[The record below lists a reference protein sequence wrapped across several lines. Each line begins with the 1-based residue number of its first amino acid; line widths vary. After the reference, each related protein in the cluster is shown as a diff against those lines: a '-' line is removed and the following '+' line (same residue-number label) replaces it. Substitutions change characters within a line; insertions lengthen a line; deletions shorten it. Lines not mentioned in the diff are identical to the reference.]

1 MVHKSYIPSMTSL
14 IDLGRYVERTHHG
27 EDTEPR
33 SKRVKI
39 AKPDL
44 SSFQPGSII
53 KIRLQDFVTYTLTE
67 FNLSPSLNMIIGPN
81 GSGKSTFVCAVCL
94 GLAGKPEYIGRSKK
108 VEDFI
113 KNGQDVSKIEITL
126 KNSPNVTDIEYIDAR
141 DETIKI
147 TRIITR
153 SKRRSDYLINDYQV
167 SESVVKTLV
176 AQLNIQL
183 DNLCQFLSQERV
195 EEFARLKSVKL
206 LVETI
211 RSIDASLLD
220 VLDELREL
228 QGNEQSLQKDL
239 DVKKAKIVHLRQE
252 SDKLRKSVE
261 CLRDFQNKKGEIEL
275 HSQLLP
281 YVKVKDHKEKLNI
294 YKEEYERAKA
304 NLRAILK
311 DKKPFANTKKTLEN
325 QVEELTEKCS
335 LKTDEFLKAKE
346 KINEIFEKLNTIRD
360 EVIKKKNQ
368 NEYYRGRTKKL
379 QATIISTKEDFLRSQ
394 EILAQ
399 THLPE
404 KSVFEDIDIKR
415 KEIINKE
422 GEIRDLISEID
433 AKANAINHEMRSIQR
448 QAESKTKSLTTTDKI
463 GILNQDQ
470 DLKEVRDA
478 VLMVREH
485 PEMKDKILEPP
496 IMTVSAINAQFAAYL
511 AQCVDYNTSKALTVV
526 DSDSYKLFANPILDK
541 FKVNLRELSSA
552 DTNPP
557 VPAETVKDL
566 GFEGYLSDFITGDK
580 RVMKMLCQTSKIHT
594 IPVSR
599 RELTPAQIKKLITP
613 RPNGKILFKR
623 IIHGNRL
630 VDIKQSAYGSK
641 QVFPTDVSIKQ
652 TNFYQGSIMSN
663 EQKIRIENEIIDL
676 KNEYN
681 DRKSALDALSNQ
693 KSGYRHELSQLAS
706 KNDDINREAHQLN
719 DIRKKYTMRKSTIE
733 TLREKL
739 DQLKREA
746 RKDVSQKIKDID
758 DQIQQLLLKQRHLL
772 SKMASSMKSLKNC
785 QKELISTQILQF
797 EAQNMDVSMNDVIG
811 FFNER
816 EADLKSQYEDKKKF
830 VKEMRDTP
838 EFQSWMREIRSYD
851 QDTKEKLNKVAEKYE
866 EEGNFNLSFVQDVL
880 DKLES
885 EIAMV
890 NHDESAVTILDQV
903 TAELRELEH
912 TVPQQSKDLETIK
925 AKLKEDHAVLE
936 PKLDD
941 IVSKISARFARLFN
955 NVGSAGAVRLEKP
968 KDYAEW
974 KIEIMVKFRDNAPL
988 KKLDSHTQSGGERA
1002 VSTVLYM
1009 IALQEFTS
1017 APFRVVDE
1025 INQGMDSRNERI
1037 VHKAMVE
1044 NACAENTSQY
1054 FLITPKL
1061 LTGLHYHE
1069 KMRIHCVMAG
1079 SWIPNPSEDPKMIHF
1094 GETSNYSFD

>member
-1 MVHKSYIPSMTSL
+1 MTSL
-14 IDLGRYVERTHHG
+14 IDLGRYVESSRFG
-27 EDTEPR
+27 EDRGPR

-39 AKPDL
+39 AGADL
-44 SSFQPGSII
+44 SSFQPGCIT

-113 KNGQDVSKIEITL
+113 KNGQDVSRIEITL
-126 KNSPNVTDIEYIDAR
+126 KNSPKVHDIENINAH

-153 SKRRSDYLINDYQV
+153 SKRRSDYLINDGQV
-167 SESVVKTLV
+167 SENTVKTLV
-176 AQLNIQL
+176 TQLNIQL

-206 LVETI
+206 LMETI

-220 VLDELREL
+220 VLEELREL
-228 QGNEQSLQKDL
+228 QVSEQSLQKDL
-239 DVKKAKIVHLRQE
+239 DFKKSKIAHLRQE

-261 CLRDFQNKKGEIEL
+261 SLRDFQKKKSEIES

-281 YVKVKDHKEKLNI
+281 YVKVKDHKEKLNT

-304 NLRAILK
+304 NLKALLK
-311 DKKPFANTKKTLEN
+311 DKKPFANTKKTLEGR
-325 QVEELTEKCS
+325 VEELTDKCS
-335 LKTDEFLKAKE
+335 FKNAEFVKAKE
-346 KINEIFEKLNTIRD
+346 KINEIFEELNTIRD

-379 QATIISTKEDFLRSQ
+379 QATIISTNQDLGRNREMLK
-394 EILAQ
+394 Q
-399 THLPE
+399 TQLPE
-404 KSVFEDIDIKR
+404 RSVFEDIDTKR

-422 GEIRDLISEID
+422 GELRDLISEID
-433 AKANAINHEMRSIQR
+433 AKANAVNHEMRTIHV
-448 QAESKTKSLTTTDKI
+448 QAESKTKSLNTTDKI

-478 VLMVREH
+478 VLLIRDH
-485 PEMKDKILEPP
+485 SEMKDKILEPP
-496 IMTVSAINAQFAAYL
+496 IITVSAINSQFAAYL

-526 DSDSYKLFANPILDK
+526 DSDAYKLFSNSILDK
-541 FKVNLRELSSA
+541 FKVNLRELSNI
-552 DTNPP
+552 DIRPP
-557 VPAETVKDL
+557 VPIETVKDL
-566 GFEGYLSDFITGDK
+566 GFEGYLSDFITGDN
-580 RVMKMLCQTSKIHT
+580 RVMKMLCQINKIHT

-599 RELTPAQIKKLITP
+599 RELTPAQIKRLITP
-613 RPNGKILFKR
+613 ASNGKILFKR

-630 VDIKQSAYGSK
+630 VDIKQSAYGNK

-663 EQKIRIENEIIDL
+663 EQKNRIENEISSL
-676 KNEYN
+676 KNEHN
-681 DRKSALDALSNQ
+681 NRKSKLDALSNQ
-693 KSGYRHELSQLAS
+693 KSIYRHELSELAS
-706 KNDDINREAHQLN
+706 KNDDINRKAHELN
-719 DIRKKYTMRKSTIE
+719 EIRKKYTMRKSTIE
-733 TLREKL
+733 TLEEKL

-758 DQIQQLLLKQRHLL
+758 DQIQQLLLKQTQLL
-772 SKMASSMKSLKNC
+772 SKMVSSMEDLKKC
-785 QKELISTQILQF
+785 QKELVSSQILQF
-797 EAQNMDVSMNDVIG
+797 EAQNMDISMNDVIG

-816 EADLKSQYEDKKKF
+816 EADLKHQYEHKKRF

-838 EFQSWMREIRSYD
+838 EFQSWMQEIRRYD
-851 QDTKEKLNKVAEKYE
+851 EDTKEKLNKVAEKYE
-866 EEGNFNLSFVQDVL
+866 KEGNFNLSFIQDVL
-880 DKLES
+880 NKLES
-885 EIAMV
+885 EVAMV
-890 NHDESAVTILDQV
+890 NHDESAITILDQV
-903 TAELRELEH
+903 TTELRELEQA
-912 TVPQQSKDLETIK
+912 VPQQTKDLGTIN
-925 AKLKEDHAVLE
+925 AKLKEDHAILE

-941 IVSKISARFARLFN
+941 IVSKISAKFARLFN
-955 NVGSAGAVRLEKP
+955 NVGSAGAVHLEKP
-968 KDYAEW
+968 KDYSEW

-1061 LTGLHYHE
+1061 LTGLYYHE
-1069 KMRIHCVMAG
+1069 KMRVHCVMAG
-1079 SWIPNPSEDPKMIHF
+1079 SWIPNPSENPRMIHF
-1094 GETSNYSFD
+1094 GETSNYSFE

>member
-1 MVHKSYIPSMTSL
+1 MTSL
-14 IDLGRYVERTHHG
+14 IDLGRYVERTRHG
-27 EDTEPR
+27 GDTEPR
-33 SKRVKI
+33 SKRVRI
-39 AKPDL
+39 AGTDL
-44 SSFQPGSII
+44 SSFQPGSVISV
-53 KIRLQDFVTYTLTE
+53 RLQDFVTYTLTE

-94 GLAGKPEYIGRSKK
+94 GLAGKPEYIGRSKR

-113 KNGQDVSKIEITL
+113 KNGQDVSRIEITL
-126 KNSPNVTDIEYIDAR
+126 KNSPKVNDIENVNAH

-153 SKRRSDYLINDYQV
+153 SKRRSDYLINDCEV
-167 SESVVKTLV
+167 SESVVKALV

-211 RSIDASLLD
+211 RSIDSSLLD

-228 QGNEQSLQKDL
+228 QGNEQCLQKDL
-239 DVKKAKIVHLRQE
+239 DVKKSKILHLRQE

-261 CLRDFQNKKGEIEL
+261 SLRDFQKKKGEIEL
-275 HSQLLP
+275 HSRLLP
-281 YVKVKDHKEKLNI
+281 YVKVKDHKEKLNV

-311 DKKPFANTKKTLEN
+311 DKKPFAHTKKTLEN
-325 QVEELTEKCS
+325 RVEELTEKCS
-335 LKTDEFLKAKE
+335 MKNHDFLKAKE
-346 KINEIFEKLNTIRD
+346 KVNEIFEKLNTIRD
-360 EVIKKKNQ
+360 DVIKKKSQ

-379 QATIISTKEDFLRSQ
+379 QANIISTKEDLLRNQ
-394 EILAQ
+394 EILGQ
-399 THLPE
+399 TYLPE
-404 KSVFEDIDIKR
+404 NSVFEDIDITR
-415 KEIINKE
+415 KDIISKE
-422 GEIRDLISEID
+422 GGIRDLISEID
-433 AKANAINHEMRSIQR
+433 AKANAINHEMRGIQR
-448 QAESKTKSLTTTDKI
+448 QAEGKTKSLTTTDKI

-478 VLMVREH
+478 VWMIRNDA
-485 PEMKDKILEPP
+485 EMKGKILEPP
-496 IMTVSAINAQFAAYL
+496 IMTVSAINPQFAAYL

-526 DSDSYKLFANPILDK
+526 DSDSYRLFANSILEK
-541 FKVNLRELSSA
+541 FKVNLRELS
-552 DTNPP
+552 DIDIKPP
-557 VPAETVKDL
+557 VPIEAVKDL

-580 RVMKMLCQTSKIHT
+580 KVMKMLCQVNKIHT

-613 RPNGKILFKR
+613 TSNGKVLFKR

-630 VDIKQSAYGSK
+630 VDIKQSAYGTR
-641 QVFPTDVSIKQ
+641 QVFPTDVNIKQ

-663 EQKIRIENEIIDL
+663 EQKIRIENEISDL
-676 KNEYN
+676 KNEYSN
-681 DRKSALDALSNQ
+681 RKSTLDVLSTQ
-693 KSGYRHELSQLAS
+693 KSAYRQELSELAS
-706 KNDDINREAHQLN
+706 RNDDINKKAHQLN
-719 DIRKKYTMRKSTIE
+719 EARKKYTMRKSTIE
-733 TLREKL
+733 TLEEKL

-758 DQIQQLLLKQRHLL
+758 DQIQRLLLNQTHLL
-772 SKMASSMKSLKNC
+772 SKMVSSMNSLKNC
-785 QKELISTQILQF
+785 QKELMSSQILHF
-797 EAQNMDVSMNDVIG
+797 EAHNMDVSMNDVIG

-816 EADLKSQYEDKKKF
+816 EADLKRQYEDKKRF

-838 EFQSWMREIRSYD
+838 EFQSWMQEIRCYD
-851 QDTKEKLNKVAEKYE
+851 EDTKEKLNEVAEKYE
-866 EEGNFNLSFVQDVL
+866 KDGNFNLSFVQDVL

-903 TAELRELEH
+903 TTELRELEQ
-912 TVPQQSKDLETIK
+912 TVPRQTKELEIIR
-925 AKLKEDHAVLE
+925 AKLKENHAVLE

-941 IVSKISARFARLFN
+941 IVAKISTRFARLFN

-968 KDYAEW
+968 KDYSEW

-1079 SWIPNPSEDPKMIHF
+1079 SWIPNPSEDPRMIHF

>member
-1 MVHKSYIPSMTSL
+1 MSSL
-14 IDLGRYVERTHHG
+14 IDLGRYVGRTRHE
-27 EDTEPR
+27 EDASSS
-33 SKRVKI
+33 SKRVKV
-39 AKPDL
+39 ATADL

-113 KNGQDVSKIEITL
+113 KNGQDISRIEITL
-126 KNSPNVTDIEYIDAR
+126 KNSPKIHDIDFISTH
-141 DETIKI
+141 DETIKV

-153 SKRRSDYLINDYQV
+153 SKRRSDYLINDEQV
-167 SESVVKTLV
+167 SENAVKTLV
-176 AQLNIQL
+176 SQLNIQL

-220 VLDELREL
+220 VLEELMEL
-228 QGNEQSLQKDL
+228 QANEQSLQKDL
-239 DVKKAKIVHLRQE
+239 DVKKMKVVHLRQE

-261 CLRDFQNKKGEIEL
+261 SLRDFQKKKGEIEL

-281 YVKVKDHKEKLNI
+281 YVKVKDHKEKLNT
-294 YKEEYERAKA
+294 YKEEYERAKS
-304 NLRAILK
+304 NLRALLK

-325 QVEELTEKCS
+325 RVHELTEKCS
-335 LKTDEFLKAKE
+335 LKNDEFVKAKE
-346 KINEIFEKLNTIRD
+346 KVNDIFEKLNTIRD
-360 EVIKKKNQ
+360 DVIKKKTQ

-379 QATIISTKEDFLRSQ
+379 QATIIDTKEDLARNR
-394 EILAQ
+394 EILEQ
-399 THLPE
+399 TQLPE
-404 KSVFEDIDIKR
+404 KSVFEDIDNKR

-422 GEIRDLISEID
+422 GDLRGLISEID
-433 AKANAINHEMRSIQR
+433 AKANAVNHEMRSIQR
-448 QAESKTKSLTTTDKI
+448 QAENKTKSLNTTDKI

-478 VLMVREH
+478 VLFIRDH
-485 PEMKDKILEPP
+485 PEMKEKILEPA
-496 IMTVSAINAQFAAYL
+496 IMTVSAINSQFAAYL
-511 AQCVDYNTSKALTVV
+511 AQCVDFNTSKALTVV
-526 DSDSYKLFANPILDK
+526 DSDAYRLFANPILEK
-541 FKVNLRELSSA
+541 FKVNLRELSNTDSK
-552 DTNPP
+552 PP
-557 VPAETVKDL
+557 VPIETVRDL

-580 RVMKMLCQTSKIHT
+580 RVMKMLCQINRIHT

-599 RELTPAQIKKLITP
+599 RELTPAQIKRLITP
-613 RPNGKILFKR
+613 TSNGRILFKR

-630 VDIKQSAYGSK
+630 VDIKQSSYGNK
-641 QVFPTDVSIKQ
+641 QIFPTDVNIKQ

-663 EQKIRIENEIIDL
+663 EQKTRIESDIDNL

-681 DRKSALDALSNQ
+681 NRKSTLDTLSNQ
-693 KSGYRHELSQLAS
+693 KSDYRHELSELAS
-706 KNDDINREAHQLN
+706 KNDNINRKAHELN
-719 DIRKKYTMRKSTIE
+719 EVRKKYTMRKSTIG
-733 TLREKL
+733 TLEEKL
-739 DQLKREA
+739 DELKREA

-758 DQIQQLLLKQRHLL
+758 DQIQQQLLNQTRLL
-772 SKMASSMKSLKNC
+772 SKMVSSMEDLKNS
-785 QKELISTQILQF
+785 QKELMTSQIFQF
-797 EAQNMDVSMNDVIG
+797 EAQNMDISMNDVIG

-816 EADLKSQYEDKKKF
+816 EAELKHQYEHKKKF

-838 EFQSWMREIRSYD
+838 EFRSWMEEIRHYD
-851 QDTKEKLNKVAEKYE
+851 EDTKERLNKVAEQYE
-866 EEGNFNLSFVQDVL
+866 KERNFNLPFIQDVI

-890 NHDESAVTILDQV
+890 NHDESAITILDQV
-903 TAELRELEH
+903 VTELRELEQ
-912 TVPQQSKDLETIK
+912 TVPQQTKDLETTK
-925 AKLKEDHAVLE
+925 AKLKEGHAILE

-941 IVSKISARFARLFN
+941 IVSKISTRFARLFN
-955 NVGSAGAVRLEKP
+955 NVGSAGAVHLEKP

-1061 LTGLHYHE
+1061 LTDLYYHE
-1069 KMRIHCVMAG
+1069 KMRVHCVMAG
-1079 SWIPNPSEDPKMIHF
+1079 SWIPNPTEDPRMIHF
-1094 GETSNYSFD
+1094 GETSNYSF